1 MKKLIDIIEI
11 FHESFSPY
19 KMNVSVDELVDMY
32 QKKELCF
39 DTSKLLEE
47 QSWDNDT
54 QSLFIENLLI
64 GIPANR
70 IIVTEDGNSG
80 TWFIQDG
87 VQQMATV
94 LSYLN
99 HLQDG
104 EITGYH
110 NQWKIGSVGF
120 IGELYG
126 LGYGDLPKKLKAF
139 LNVVNIPIIVV
150 RKSGDDYILADSLI
164 SRLKLGL

>member
-1 MKKLIDIIEI
+1 MKKLIDIIE
-11 FHESFSPY
+11 SFSPY
-19 KMNVSVDELVDMY
+19 KINISVDELVDIY
-32 QKKELCF
+32 QKKELVF
-39 DTSKLLEE
+39 DTAKTLEE
-47 QSWDNDT
+47 QNWDNDT

-64 GIPANR
+64 GITANR
-70 IIVTEDGNSG
+70 IIVTEDSSSG

-87 VQQMATV
+87 VQQMATI

-99 HLQDG
+99 QLRNG

-126 LGYGDLPKKLKAF
+126 LGYRDLPKKLKAF
-139 LNVVNIPIIVV
+139 INGVNITVIVV